1 MTSVP
6 NLIVFDCDGTL
17 VDSQHLIVQAMRLT
31 FEAAGLATPARAD
44 ILRTVGLSV
53 PEALL
58 MLAPDQYPDTRSQ
71 LARSYREWCMTL
83 RRQPNWE
90 EADVRGR
97 GFPAV
102 QPRCEGER
110 AARASPPANPAA
122 ALSAS
127 SSKTACAACSR
138 PCRQRTARPSKPH
151 PAMLL
156 QAMEET
162 GAAPET
168 TVMIGDTSYD
178 MIMASCANVTGIGVS
193 WGYHAAA
200 DLKRS
205 GAKAVVSSFPALGAL
220 LAGREL
226 ARNMKPSPDA
236 KSGRMVSGGRPGA
249 ALAPYPGPY
258 RAPAPPD
265 DPGSRLRHFREGC
278 ERPAPDFIKCPA

>member
-1 MTSVP
+1 MTLVP

-58 MLAPDQYPDTRSQ
+58 MLAPDQYPDTRCE

-83 RRQPNWE
+83 RRQPNSE
-90 EADVRGR
+90 EPM
-97 GFPAV
+97 F
-102 QPRCEGER
+102 EGAASLLFSL
-110 AARASPPANPAA
+110 AARENVLLGIATGKSRRGVERFIEQNGLRGMFAT
-122 ALSAS
+122 LQ
-127 SSKTACAACSR
+127 TADNA
-138 PCRQRTARPSKPH
+138 PSKPH

-156 QAMEET
+156 QAMDET
-162 GAAPET
+162 GAAPGT

-178 MIMASCANVTGIGVS
+178 MIMASCAEVTGIGVS

-205 GAKAVVSSFPALGAL
+205 GAKSVVSSFPALGAL

-226 ARNMKPSPDA
+226 APQYEA
-236 KSGRMVSGGRPGA
+236 VA
-249 ALAPYPGPY
+249 
-258 RAPAPPD
+258 
-265 DPGSRLRHFREGC
+265 
-278 ERPAPDFIKCPA
+278 